1 MFLDN
6 VFIKGNEIYIWIY
19 GLNDLLLMFD
29 LLEMIE
35 LFGKVLNIRKKDLI
49 IVIMNLDESVDFS
62 VFGNCL
68 FLDFVI

>member
-1 MFLDN
+1 MDN

-35 LFGKVLNIRKKDLI
+35 LFGKILNIRKKDLI

-68 FLDFVI
+68 LLDFVI